1 MQDKK
6 KIALTLA
13 IMTAFCSA
21 PQFTEAATTNQAA
34 QQRYQQQQREL
45 QQKRI
50 HQQNFQNQLYNAY
63 QNGVNAYQAKNY
75 STAVR
80 YLSKVVQYE
89 RKQQVYAML
98 GDSYFH
104 LKQPS
109 SATKYLSLAVSA
121 GAKDYTTLSDLGY
134 AQMDLGNYS
143 NAVKSLLAAS
153 KYYQNDAD
161 LSWNLG
167 ISYDKLGNHDGMLNA
182 MKKVVTICPDY
193 NADAYSYIGIILNEK
208 KDVKQALKYFQ
219 KGVQVFPN
227 DAGLNFHV
235 GDNLYALG
243 DYEGCLPY
251 LQKSLKADPSN
262 LDAYWTL
269 GMAYVQLD
277 DLDSASGVCDT
288 MKKIA
293 PKDSRTIELCKTVQE
308 KVQQKMLQ
316 QQMEQD
322 MMNQTMQTADGTD
335 SAADA
340 QAQTDNA
347 AMQMAMG
354 Q

>member
-153 KYYQNDAD
+153 KY
-161 LSWNLG
+161 
-167 ISYDKLGNHDGMLNA
+167 
-182 MKKVVTICPDY
+182 
-193 NADAYSYIGIILNEK
+193 
-208 KDVKQALKYFQ
+208 
-219 KGVQVFPN
+219 
-227 DAGLNFHV
+227 
-235 GDNLYALG
+235 
-243 DYEGCLPY
+243 
-251 LQKSLKADPSN
+251 
-262 LDAYWTL
+262 
-269 GMAYVQLD
+269 
-277 DLDSASGVCDT
+277 
-288 MKKIA
+288 
-293 PKDSRTIELCKTVQE
+293 
-308 KVQQKMLQ
+308 
-316 QQMEQD
+316 
-322 MMNQTMQTADGTD
+322 
-335 SAADA
+335 
-340 QAQTDNA
+340 
-347 AMQMAMG
+347 
-354 Q
+354 